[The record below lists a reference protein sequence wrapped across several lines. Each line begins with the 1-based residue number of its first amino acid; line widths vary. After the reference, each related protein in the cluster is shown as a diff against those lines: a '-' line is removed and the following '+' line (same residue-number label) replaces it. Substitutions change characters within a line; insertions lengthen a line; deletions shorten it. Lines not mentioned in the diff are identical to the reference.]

1 MNEFKA
7 GNNVHQGNVEWKE
20 AEKAIISEASIIC
33 CTLSMAGSNKLEAF
47 KDRFEYLI
55 IDEACQSTEP
65 STLIPFQHCPK
76 RVILVGDQK
85 QLPATTFSGNSEQTQ
100 YCRSLFERLLDA
112 GFDKTMLTIQFR
124 MHPLIRAYPSE
135 QFYGGAITDHPS
147 IVTRSAPQQISNL
160 AQIFS
165 NRCIFFD
172 ILDSEEIYDNKS
184 KCNYEEADFTRTL
197 VDFIA
202 RKSSLQGTLKYI

>member
-1 MNEFKA
+1 
-7 GNNVHQGNVEWKE
+7 
-20 AEKAIISEASIIC
+20 
-33 CTLSMAGSNKLEAF
+33 MAGSAKLESF
-47 KDRFEYLI
+47 RDRFEYLI
-55 IDEACQSTEP
+55 VDESCQSTEP

-85 QLPATTFSGNSEQTQ
+85 QLPATTFSGNSEQTG
-100 YCRSLFERLLDA
+100 YCKSLFERLLDS

-124 MHPLIRAYPSE
+124 MHPKIRAFPSE

-147 IVTRSAPQQISNL
+147 IGIRNPPQQIVNL

-165 NRCIFFD
+165 NRIIFFN
-172 ILDSEEIYDNKS
+172 IEESEEVYDHKS
-184 KCNYEEADFTRTL
+184 KCNYDEADFTKML